1 MSEDP
6 SPPVRVRFA
15 PAPTGSLHV
24 GGARTALFNWLYARH
39 TGGTYVL
46 RIEDTDR
53 ERSRPEWTQG
63 IQDTLTWLGLD
74 WDEGPHL
81 QGDRIPQYVAAADRL
96 VASGHAYA
104 NWANEAELEAE
115 RAAAQVEHRLARFA
129 ELAEQVAAGRSDDDL
144 AGEGRTRSVWFRTP
158 TEGASTFDDVIRGTV
173 SVDWS
178 TVADFAIV
186 RSSGAPVFYLA
197 NAVDDADMG
206 ITHVIRGEDLLD
218 STHRVLA
225 LRAALGIPGRP
236 VYAHLPLLVGEDRSK
251 LSKRH
256 GAVSLDEF
264 ATRGYLPEAL
274 VNYLALLGLPADDGN
289 EIRPLDEI
297 VADFELSRVNH
308 GAAFFDYAK
317 LDWVNGQYLRDMPV
331 ERFTELVLPYA
342 TERYGDDP
350 GVAEVVAAAAPLAQ
364 SRCATLVEAAATM
377 GFLFVAE
384 PIELDAASWERLAGT
399 EGVAAL
405 LDAVIAH
412 IDTCEWTPEAIDF
425 RPVVGELGMKPGKVM
440 HVVFTAIEG
449 EQRGL
454 PIFDSIHLL
463 GRDRALARLRAARER
478 LAGS

>member
-1 MSEDP
+1 MADVP

-74 WDEGPHL
+74 WDEGPYL
-81 QGDRIPQYVAAADRL
+81 QGDRIDQYVAAADRL

-115 RAAAQVEHRLARFA
+115 RAAAQAEQRLARFA
-129 ELAEQVAAGRSDDDL
+129 ELAAQVAGGRGDDEL
-144 AGEGRTRSVWFRTP
+144 AAEGRTRSVWFRTP
-158 TEGASTFDDVIRGTV
+158 TDGASTFDDVIRGTV
-173 SVDWS
+173 SVEWS

-197 NAVDDADMG
+197 NAVDDADMR

-274 VNYLALLGLPADDGN
+274 VNYLALLGLPAEDGH
-289 EIRPLDEI
+289 EIRPLADV
-297 VADFELSRVNH
+297 VADFDLSRVNH

-317 LDWVNGQYLRDMPV
+317 LDWINGQYLRALSPDEFAAKV
-331 ERFTELVLPYA
+331 EPHAR
-342 TERYGDDP
+342 ERYGDAFDEAAFR
-350 GVAEVVAAAAPLAQ
+350 GMAEPAQ
-364 SRCATLVEAAATM
+364 SRCSTLVEASEAM
-377 GFLFVAE
+377 GFIFEAE
-384 PIELDAASWERLAGT
+384 PIEHDADSWQRVVEFERSA
-399 EGVAAL
+399 EV

-412 IDTCEWTPEAIDF
+412 IDTCEWTLDGIAF
-425 RPVVGELGMKPGKVM
+425 QPVLKGLGLNPGKTM
-440 HVVFTAIEG
+440 FVVYTAIEG
-449 EQRGL
+449 QQRGL
-454 PIFDSIHLL
+454 PLFDAILVL
-463 GRDRALARLRAARER
+463 GRERALERLRAARDR
-478 LAGS
+478 LGP